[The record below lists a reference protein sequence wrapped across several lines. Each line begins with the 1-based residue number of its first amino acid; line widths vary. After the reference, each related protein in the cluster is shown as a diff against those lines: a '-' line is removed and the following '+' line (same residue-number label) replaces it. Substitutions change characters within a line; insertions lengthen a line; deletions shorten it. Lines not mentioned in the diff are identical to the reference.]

1 MNFACFTSLRERS
14 FVSRKARK
22 ERKEIATSDIRM
34 KFAMSNNLHKIIIAG
49 VIAVFLSLSI
59 ASALTHRP
67 QIDEGMFA
75 SPAYNLAFSGHFGTT
90 VLEKEKATLTRIDE
104 RTYWVM
110 PMYLLNAAASF
121 KALGFS
127 LFNMRL
133 VNVVWG
139 LVLLTAVY
147 FIARKI
153 SDDKRTA
160 LIATILA
167 SCDYMVLET
176 ASSAR
181 MDMMTAALG
190 YAAIAVYLA
199 LRERN
204 VLLAVLLSHAL
215 IVIDGLTHP
224 NAITA
229 FVALV
234 IVMLW
239 LDRKQLNLRMI
250 FAAAI
255 PYLIGGSA
263 FGIWVMQDVEAF
275 RSQFI
280 DNALMGGRMSGL
292 SSPFGNIVREFTEHY
307 PHAYGLGQNSGGHS
321 GPIYLKSLI
330 LIGYIAGV
338 AGSLIIKELRENS
351 NWRLLMT
358 LTLVYFLIMAIIDG
372 QKQTTYLIHVVP
384 LYIILLAG
392 VIGWLWRQAR
402 VPRAVLA
409 VVIVGFIALPAGGM
423 ALKIKQNTNGNF
435 YEPVIEYLKTNMGR
449 DDFVMGGADL
459 AFGLGFD
466 ANLIADGRYGYYTG
480 KRPRYIVSDSAT
492 ELTWQGSKKF
502 FPEFYEYFP
511 RLLADEYRVAY
522 ENAAYKVYER
532 K

>member
-1 MNFACFTSLRERS
+1 
-14 FVSRKARK
+14 
-22 ERKEIATSDIRM
+22 
-34 KFAMSNNLHKIIIAG
+34 MSNNFHKIIIAG
-49 VIAVFLSLSI
+49 VIAVFLSLSM

-75 SPAYNLAFSGHFGTT
+75 SPAYNLAFNGHFGTT

-110 PMYLLNAAASF
+110 PMFLLNAAASL

-133 VNVVWG
+133 VNVFWG
-139 LVLLTAVY
+139 LVLLASVY
-147 FIARKI
+147 FIALKL
-153 SDDKRTA
+153 SGDKRAAVMA
-160 LIATILA
+160 LVLA

-190 YAAIAVYLA
+190 FSAIAVYLVM
-199 LRERN
+199 RERN
-204 VLLAVLLSHAL
+204 LLLAVLLSQTL

-229 FVALV
+229 FVGLL
-234 IVMLW
+234 IVTLW
-239 LDRKQLNLRMI
+239 LDRGALNLRMI
-250 FAAAI
+250 LLAAI
-255 PYLIGGSA
+255 PYVIGGTA

-292 SSPFGNIVREFTEHY
+292 SSPLGNIVREFTEHY

-330 LIGYIAGV
+330 LIGYV
-338 AGSLIIKELRENS
+338 AGILGSLLIADLRQNS
-351 NWRLLMT
+351 RWRLLMVV
-358 LTLVYFLIMAIIDG
+358 TLVYFLIMAIIDG
-372 QKQTTYLIHVVP
+372 QKQTTYLIHIVP
-384 LYIILLAG
+384 LYIVMLAG
-392 VIGWLWRQAR
+392 VTGTLWQQNKLPR
-402 VPRAVLA
+402 VVL
-409 VVIVGFIALPAGGM
+409 VIAILGFIALPAGGM
-423 ALKIKQNTNGNF
+423 ALKIKQNTYGNF
-435 YEPVIEYLKTNMGR
+435 YAPVIAYLKTNMGR

-480 KRPRYIVSDSAT
+480 KRPRYIVYDSGT
-492 ELTWQGSKKF
+492 ELTLQGSKKF
-502 FPEFYEYFP
+502 FAEFYEYFP
-511 RLLADEYRVAY
+511 RMLRDEYRISY
-522 ENAAYKVYER
+522 ENAAYKIYER